1 MFFAVWDFIFSRS
14 SFKSVLPMAFT
25 CAVQTSTGASRRAN
39 RAGLQLRWCRSPTR
53 PPKLHTRPHRAG
65 LRLRWCR
72 FPTLGSNHHT
82 GANRA
87 EFGFS
92 PQNEL
97 TPPPKGGGVSYRLFG
112 LLVFSRREA
121 RYFSAG
127 KDGYFVSEGF
137 SRQLP
142 WQLLATTGSHGSNGA
157 CLVLRWCRF
166 PTRPSKPDTGP
177 HRAEFGFTIFSW
189 NAFAPAGLPSPAPA
203 CSLLPPG

>member
-65 LRLRWCR
+65 LGLRWCR
-72 FPTLGSNHHT
+72 FPTLGSNRHT

-92 PQNEL
+92 PQNEF
-97 TPPPKGGGVSYRLFG
+97 TPLPKGGGAGYCFSLVVRV
-112 LLVFSRREA
+112 LLGSC
-121 RYFSAG
+121 
-127 KDGYFVSEGF
+127 
-137 SRQLP
+137 L
-142 WQLLATTGSHGSNGA
+142 WQLLATTGSHASNRA
-157 CLVLRWCRF
+157 CLGLRWCHF
-166 PTRPSKPDTGP
+166 PYLALKIA
-177 HRAEFGFTIFSW
+177 HRATQGRV
-189 NAFAPAGLPSPAPA
+189 
-203 CSLLPPG
+203 

>member
-65 LRLRWCR
+65 LGLRWCR
-72 FPTLGSNHHT
+72 FPTLGSNRHT

-92 PQNEL
+92 PQNAL
-97 TPPPKGGGVSYRLFG
+97 TPPPKGGGAGYRLSWVCWVYLARSKLGHAGPTGPVWGFAGVVLLPSHLTGHKSPHRGEFGFG
-112 LLVFSRREA
+112 LLAGASQEDHPPFRQSRIRTQAEEKNT
-121 RYFSAG
+121 SAPL
-127 KDGYFVSEGF
+127 F
-137 SRQLP
+137 
-142 WQLLATTGSHGSNGA
+142 
-157 CLVLRWCRF
+157 
-166 PTRPSKPDTGP
+166 
-177 HRAEFGFTIFSW
+177 
-189 NAFAPAGLPSPAPA
+189 
-203 CSLLPPG
+203 